1 MHSVLNTTGLAENSG
16 LVVLCRK
23 SPDPASTEP
32 GARRKLPPPPSPAPL
47 NAGRPPTKAT
57 GRELRA
63 PTNAQTRALIGTLP
77 TSGSL
82 IFTPQPAS
90 TSPAPRWHRLDHDER
105 RRQILA
111 CAKRLFSERNYASVS
126 TSEIAK
132 EAGVA
137 RGLLHHY
144 FGTKRDLYL
153 EVVRSMMR
161 TPSNPVP
168 LRSAG
173 GNIETIIDEG
183 VDRWLT
189 MLERNR
195 GTWLAAIGAQG
206 VGRDPE
212 VEAILDQAREQ
223 AADRLIE
230 ALQTYEAAQAPP
242 HAPRPVRAYSGYAEA
257 ASLEW
262 LQNKRLTR
270 DQTRAALVQGFL
282 SIVQDVLPAVER
294 ERSRQ

>member
-1 MHSVLNTTGLAENSG
+1 MAA
-16 LVVLCRK
+16 
-23 SPDPASTEP
+23 SP
-32 GARRKLPPPPSPAPL
+32 ARSDRGRPNQAAKAPTPPPQA
-47 NAGRPPTKAT
+47 AA
-57 GRELRA
+57 
-63 PTNAQTRALIGTLP
+63 
-77 TSGSL
+77 
-82 IFTPQPAS
+82 
-90 TSPAPRWHRLDHDER
+90 PAPRWHRLDHDER

-137 RGLLHHY
+137 RGLLNHY

-153 EVVRSMMR
+153 EVVRSIMR

-168 LRSAG
+168 LRSGG
-173 GNIETIIDEG
+173 GNLETIIDEG

-195 GTWLAAIGAQG
+195 GPWLAAIGAQG

-212 VEAILDQAREQ
+212 VEAILDEAREQ

-242 HAPRPVRAYSGYAEA
+242 QLRALVRSYSGYAEA
-257 ASLEW
+257 ASVEW
-262 LQNKRLTR
+262 LQHKRLSR
-270 DQTRAALVQGFL
+270 DQTRTALVQGFL
-282 SIVQDVLPAVER
+282 SIVRDVLPAVEHQ
-294 ERSRQ
+294 RSRQ